1 MGKGTSGERL
11 IEWTGERCVPWTDD
25 FQVIYEHYHRYAFAA
40 RFVAGKRVLDLA
52 SGEGYGSALMARS
65 ATEVVG
71 LELDPTTVEHAR
83 KRYPLGN
90 ARFEVGSIT
99 DPSAL
104 DGETFDVITCFEAIE
119 HVDEQDRLMEL
130 VRNRLAPS
138 GIFLCSTPDVEVYT
152 HDHGNENPYHV
163 HELTGP
169 AFRSLLSRSFEHVVV
184 LRQNVAVGSLIHDG
198 GAGTGAEVLTVRPDD
213 ADGWVVEPGAPHTYF
228 VSVASAEPVEV
239 PSTSAMVDPK
249 LTLVAR
255 AAAEAGRLA
264 AELARAEAERERATA
279 SETRLTAE
287 LTDVTAAERRA
298 AAERDEA
305 LSQADRARE
314 ERRRASDELNLLKR
328 KIGYDTERLEWL
340 AGNNAGL
347 NETIGRLA
355 AENAKLRAETSAIA
369 QRLIGRYRGSIEKFA
384 PRGTKRRDLYET
396 ALGRQAGAVPATPPV
411 PGPVAVTTSDQPIV
425 SVVIPVYGNW
435 PFTRG
440 CLDSIQRHLP
450 STPFEVIVVDDASRD
465 DSADRVAGCAGVRLV
480 RAPKNLGF
488 VGACN
493 LGAEHARGEHVMF
506 LNNDTEVRPGWLD
519 ELVAVVESRPEVGLV
534 GSKLVYPDG
543 RLQECGG
550 IIWADGTGWNYGRL
564 QSPDAPWF
572 QAVRDVDYCSGAAL
586 LVRRDLFERI
596 GGFDK
601 RFAPAYYEDTDLAFA
616 VRAAGYRTVI
626 QPASVVVHHEGI
638 TNGTDVSSGVKR
650 HQELNRGVFV
660 DKWSVQLRDHF
671 PEASPRAVWAG
682 RQRTK
687 DGHRGGTVLV
697 ADHQVPMPD
706 KDSGS
711 VRMFRILEL
720 LVGLGHRV
728 VFMPLNNALPEP
740 YAEALYRAGVT
751 VVTGPGE
758 QQEFLRDAGPD
769 LRLAVLSRPHVA
781 WQLLEQVREHAP
793 DCVIAYDTVDLH
805 FVRLN
810 RQADLA
816 ARLGDSREEL
826 TLRRRAEVLR
836 ESELGLTRATDLTFT
851 VSDVERALL
860 RELVP
865 SARVEVLS
873 NVHYADGALAVPDG
887 RAGVLFVGSF
897 DHVPNRDAARW
908 LATEIMPIVRR
919 RRPDAVAEIV
929 GSNPPPEMF
938 ELARDGVVVRGWV
951 PDLDSAYQ
959 GARVVVAP
967 LRFGAGVK
975 GKLGESL
982 GYGVPVVATPLAA
995 EGMHLTHGRDVL
1007 VGSSA
1012 EELAEEIVTL
1022 LEDDKLWQ
1030 RLSEEGKTVVD
1041 RLFGADV
1048 ARRTLT
1054 SVLDQA

>member
-1 MGKGTSGERL
+1 MGKGTSAERL
-11 IEWTGERCVPWTDD
+11 IDWTGERCVPWTDD
-25 FQVIYEHYHRYAFAA
+25 LQVIYEHYHRYAFAA

-52 SGEGYGSALMARS
+52 SGEGYGGALLART
-65 ATEVVG
+65 AAEVVG
-71 LELDPTTVEHAR
+71 LEIDPRTVEHAR
-83 KRYPLGN
+83 TRYPDS
-90 ARFEVGSIT
+90 RFEVGSIT
-99 DPSAL
+99 DPKAL

-119 HVDEQDRLMEL
+119 HVDAQDKLMEL
-130 VRNRLAPS
+130 VTGRLAP
-138 GIFLCSTPDVEVYT
+138 GGVFLCSTPDIEVYT

-163 HELTGP
+163 HELTES
-169 AFRSLLSRSFEHVVV
+169 AFRSLLAGSFEHVVV
-184 LRQNVAVGSLIHDG
+184 LRQNVAVGSLIHDN
-198 GAGTGAEVLTVRPDD
+198 GAGSGAEVLTVQQDD
-213 ADGWVVEPGAPHTYF
+213 ADGWTVETGAPHTYF
-228 VSVASAEPVEV
+228 VSVASAKPIDV

-255 AAAEAGRLA
+255 AAAEAGRLRDA
-264 AELARAEAERERATA
+264 LGRAEAERAQA
-279 SETRLTAE
+279 SASVSQLTARLSE
-287 LTDVTAAERRA
+287 MTAAERQTA
-298 AAERDEA
+298 TERDEA
-305 LSQADRARE
+305 LRQAERARE
-314 ERRRASDELNLLKR
+314 DRQRAAGELNRLQR
-328 KIGYDTERLEWL
+328 KAGYDSERLEWL
-340 AGNNAGL
+340 ASNNSGL
-347 NETIGRLA
+347 SDTIGRLA
-355 AENAKLRAETSAIA
+355 AENEKLRSETSALV
-369 QRLIGRYRGSIEKFA
+369 QRAIGKYRGSIEKFA
-384 PRGTKRRDLYET
+384 PRGTRRRDLYET
-396 ALGRQAGAVPATPPV
+396 TLGRPAGVLPGQPAAV

-465 DSADRVAGCAGVRLV
+465 DSADHVAGCAGIRLV

-493 LGAEHARGEHVMF
+493 LGAENARGDFIFF
-506 LNNDTEVRPGWLD
+506 LNNDTEVTAGWLD
-519 ELVAVVESRPEVGLV
+519 ELVGVVETRPDVGLV

-564 QSPDAPWF
+564 QSPDAPWY
-572 QAVRDVDYCSGAAL
+572 QALRDVDYCSGAAL
-586 LVRRDLFERI
+586 LVRRDLFERV
-596 GGFDK
+596 GGFDT
-601 RFAPAYYEDTDLAFA
+601 RFSPAYYEDTDLAFA
-616 VRAAGYRTVI
+616 VRAAGYRTMV

-650 HQELNRGVFV
+650 HQELNRGVFA

-740 YAEALYRAGVT
+740 YAGALYRAGVT
-751 VVTGPGE
+751 VVTGLGE
-758 QQEFLRDAGPD
+758 QQEFLRDAGAD
-769 LRLAVLSRPHVA
+769 LKLTILSRPHVA

-793 DCVIAYDTVDLH
+793 DCLIAYDTVDLH

-816 ARLGDSREEL
+816 ARLGDTREEL

-836 ESELGLTRATDLTFT
+836 ESELGLTRATDVTFV

-860 RELVP
+860 GELVP

-873 NVHYADGALAVPDG
+873 NVHHADSSVAVPEG
-887 RAGVLFVGSF
+887 RSGVLFVGSF
-897 DHVPNRDAARW
+897 DHLPNRDAARW
-908 LATEIMPIVRR
+908 LATEIMPLVRR
-919 RRPDAVAEIV
+919 RRPDAVAQIV
-929 GSNPPPEMF
+929 GSNPPQEMF
-938 ELARDGVVVRGWV
+938 DLERDGVVVRGWV
-951 PDLDSAYQ
+951 QHLDGVYRE
-959 GARVVVAP
+959 ARAVVAP

-995 EGMHLTHGRDVL
+995 EGMHLTHGQDVL
-1007 VGSSA
+1007 VGSTA

-1022 LEDDKLWQ
+1022 LDDDKLWQ

-1048 ARRTLT
+1048 ARRTLEG
-1054 SVLDQA
+1054 VLDGS

>member
-1 MGKGTSGERL
+1 MGKGTGAERL
-11 IEWTGERCVPWTDD
+11 IDWTGERCVPWTDD
-25 FQVIYEHYHRYAFAA
+25 LQVIYEHYHRYAFAA

-52 SGEGYGSALMARS
+52 SGEGYGSALLART
-65 ATEVVG
+65 AAEVVG
-71 LELDPTTVEHAR
+71 LEIDPRTVEHAR
-83 KRYPLGN
+83 TRYPDS
-90 ARFEVGSIT
+90 RFEVGSIT
-99 DPSAL
+99 DPKAL

-119 HVDEQDRLMEL
+119 HVDAQDKLMEL
-130 VRNRLAPS
+130 VTGRLAP
-138 GIFLCSTPDVEVYT
+138 GGVFLCSTPDIEVYT

-163 HELTGP
+163 HELTES
-169 AFRSLLSRSFEHVVV
+169 AFRSLLAGSFEHVVV

-198 GAGTGAEVLTVRPDD
+198 GAGSGAEVLTVQQDD

-228 VSVASAEPVEV
+228 VSVASAKPIDV

-255 AAAEAGRLA
+255 AAAEAGRLRG
-264 AELARAEAERERATA
+264 ELDRTEAERAQA
-279 SETRLTAE
+279 SASVAQLTARLAE
-287 LTDVTAAERRA
+287 VTAAERQTA
-298 AAERDEA
+298 TERDEA
-305 LSQADRARE
+305 LRQAERARE
-314 ERRRASDELNLLKR
+314 DRQRAAGELSRLQR
-328 KIGYDTERLEWL
+328 KAGYDSERLEWL
-340 AGNNAGL
+340 ASNNSGL
-347 NETIGRLA
+347 SDTIGRLA
-355 AENAKLRAETSAIA
+355 AENEKLRSETSALV
-369 QRLIGRYRGSIEKFA
+369 QRAIGKYRGSIEKFA
-384 PRGTKRRDLYET
+384 PRGTRRRDLYET
-396 ALGRQAGAVPATPPV
+396 TLGRPAGVLPGQPAAV

-465 DSADRVAGCAGVRLV
+465 DSADRVAGCAGIRLV

-493 LGAEHARGEHVMF
+493 LGAENARGDFIFF
-506 LNNDTEVRPGWLD
+506 LNNDTEVTAGWLD
-519 ELVAVVESRPEVGLV
+519 ELVGVVETRPDVGLV

-564 QSPDAPWF
+564 QSPDAPWY
-572 QAVRDVDYCSGAAL
+572 QSLRDVDYCSGAAL
-586 LVRRDLFERI
+586 LVRRDLFERV
-596 GGFDK
+596 GGFDT
-601 RFAPAYYEDTDLAFA
+601 RFSPAYYEDTDLAFA
-616 VRAAGYRTVI
+616 VRAAGYRTMV

-740 YAEALYRAGVT
+740 YAGALYRAGVT
-751 VVTGPGE
+751 VVTGLGE
-758 QQEFLRDAGPD
+758 QQEFLREAGAD
-769 LRLAVLSRPHVA
+769 LKLTILSRPHVA

-793 DCVIAYDTVDLH
+793 DCLIAYDTVDLH

-816 ARLGDSREEL
+816 ARLGDTREEL

-836 ESELGLTRATDLTFT
+836 ESELGLTRATDVTFV

-860 RELVP
+860 GELVP

-873 NVHYADGALAVPDG
+873 NVHHADGSVAVPEG
-887 RAGVLFVGSF
+887 RSGVLFVGSF
-897 DHVPNRDAARW
+897 DHLPNRDAARW
-908 LATEIMPIVRR
+908 LATEIMPLVRR
-919 RRPDAVAEIV
+919 RRPDAVAQIV
-929 GSNPPPEMF
+929 GSNPPQEVF
-938 ELARDGVVVRGWV
+938 DLERDGVVVRGWV
-951 PDLDSAYQ
+951 QHLDGAYRE
-959 GARVVVAP
+959 ARAVVAP

-1007 VGSSA
+1007 VGGTA

-1022 LEDDKLWQ
+1022 LDDDKLWQ

-1048 ARRTLT
+1048 ARRTLEG
-1054 SVLDQA
+1054 VLDGS